1 MDDRLD
7 ILEVLN
13 RYLHAVDTGD
23 ITGIE
28 ACFTPD
34 AQAEYSGRHV
44 GDTGAE
50 IAGYLAKAGIATGQA
65 WRASTH
71 ALANWRID
79 VDGDRATASTLVEAM
94 LADSP
99 RGSGQIRRRGLNY
112 ADELVRGIDGCWR
125 IHRRKHRLL
134 WHHAVEDGAM
144 PD

>member
-1 MDDRLD
+1 MDDRLA

-23 ITGIE
+23 IAGVE

-34 AQAEYSGRHV
+34 ASADYSGVHV
-44 GDTGAE
+44 GDTAAE
-50 IAGYLAKAGIATGQA
+50 IAGYLERAGIGSGRA

-79 VDGDRATASTLVEAM
+79 IDGDRAKASTMVEAM

-112 ADELVRGIDGCWR
+112 ADELTRGADGLWR
-125 IHRRKHRLL
+125 IRRRVHRLL
-134 WHHAVEDGAM
+134 WHHVAEDAPM
-144 PD
+144 PA